1 MEELNKIEGIDADV
15 SKGTI
20 TYNGKTYDVSEVI
33 GSTNEQ
39 KAVEANGVKQ
49 ITTANANEEEKELLE
64 NENVRMIIK
73 EGDSTNDEETIKA
86 IIPKGFYYVTGKP
99 STGLV
104 ISDKF
109 GDDDNNSKGGNQFVW
124 IPCNGNSGITY
135 ERTKDES
142 TKFGLAS
149 QWTDTGK
156 QYYYNT
162 PEKYT
167 DWTDYGGAKDG
178 DTIDSVD
185 SVQKYGGFYV
195 ARFEAGVPENADF
208 YAKESNNYAYAT
220 DKNNT
225 SLKPVSRKNNQSWN
239 RISQRNAKVVS
250 QNMYAN
256 SSIVSSQLIDSFAWD
271 TTVSW
276 LKTEVSNIGQNSTDY
291 GNYINSNS
299 KIEIKNTL
307 YSLHHYIE
315 QKNPGAWITY
325 ETNKKYYKGNINLG
339 RKLIDKDEKEKH
351 QFYYCGTD
359 YNFTDYNHYLW
370 VELPTGAYEAEIEEN
385 GTKKTVSSKVK
396 NIYDM
401 AGNMWEWT
409 TEVGNHSTSAT
420 IVAQENVATAKYG
433 VVRGGSFHNYG
444 SAYPVSTRNGPN
456 ETAWSKTTI
465 GFRVVLYLR

>member
-1 MEELNKIEGIDADV
+1 
-15 SKGTI
+15 
-20 TYNGKTYDVSEVI
+20 
-33 GSTNEQ
+33 
-39 KAVEANGVKQ
+39 
-49 ITTANANEEEKELLE
+49 
-64 NENVRMIIK
+64 MIIK

-109 GDDDNNSKGGNQFVW
+109 GDDDNNSLGGNQFVW

-149 QWTDTGK
+149 QWEDTDK
-156 QYYYNT
+156 QFEYNT
-162 PEKYT
+162 YT

-220 DKNNT
+220 DKNDT

-239 RISQRNAKVVS
+239 FISQKNAKVVS
-250 QNMYAN
+250 QNMYSN
-256 SSIVSSQLIDSFAWD
+256 SSVVSSQLIDSFAWE
-271 TTVSW
+271 TIVKW

-291 GNYINSNS
+291 GNYTNSNS
-299 KIEIKNTL
+299 MIKMKNTL
-307 YSLHHYIE
+307 YSLHHFIE
-315 QKNPGAWITY
+315 KKPALWITH
-325 ETNKKYYKGNINLG
+325 EDNKKYYKGDINLG
-339 RKLIDKDEKEKH
+339 RKQITEEEKGKY
-351 QFYYCGTD
+351 QFYPSD
-359 YNFTDYNHYLW
+359 IEYNFTDYNHYLW

-385 GTKKTVSSKVK
+385 GTKKKVSSKVK

-401 AGNMWEWT
+401 AGNMVEWT
-409 TEVGNHSTSAT
+409 TEVGNHSRSDT
-420 IVAQENVATAKYG
+420 IVAQDKVSTAKYG
-433 VVRGGSFHNYG
+433 VLRGGSFSG
-444 SAYPVSTRNGPN
+444 SGDTYPVSARNGYN
-456 ETAWSKTTI
+456 ETAWSVVSI

>member
-1 MEELNKIEGIDADV
+1 M

-49 ITTANANEEEKELLE
+49 ITIANANEEEKALLE

-86 IIPKGFYYVTGKP
+86 VIPKGFYYVTGKP

-104 ISDKF
+104 ISDKI

-124 IPCNGNSGITY
+124 VPCNGNSGVRY

-149 QWTDTGK
+149 QWTDTNK

-208 YAKESNNYAYAT
+208 YAKESNNYAYAI

-225 SLKPVSRKNNQSWN
+225 SLKPVSRKNNQCWN
-239 RISQRNAKVVS
+239 RINQKNAKMVS

-256 SSIVSSQLIDSFAWD
+256 NSVVSSQLIDSFAWD

-276 LKTEVSNIGQNSTDY
+276 LKTEVSNIGQDSTNY
-291 GNYINSNS
+291 GNYTNSNS
-299 KIEIKNTL
+299 NIEIKNTL

-315 QKNPGAWITY
+315 HIEKDNSTKWIGY
-325 ETNKKYYKGNINLG
+325 ETSKKYYKGNINLG
-339 RKLIDKDEKEKH
+339 SKKVNQAEKEKY
-351 QFYYCGTD
+351 QFYSSNLN
-359 YNFTDYNHYLW
+359 YNYTEEYNHYLW
-370 VELPTGAYEAEIEEN
+370 VELATGAYEAEVEEN
-385 GTKKTVSSKVK
+385 GTKKTKTVSSKVK

-401 AGNMWEWT
+401 AGNMYEWT
-409 TEVGNHSTSAT
+409 TEVGNHSTSDT
-420 IVAQENVATAKYG
+420 MVAQDEVDTAKYG
-433 VVRGGSFHNYG
+433 VLRGGSFNDRGGVIAVAHRNGSYG
-444 SAYPVSTRNGPN
+444 SGGSNAYV
-456 ETAWSKTTI
+456 
-465 GFRVVLYLR
+465 GFRVVLYIR

>member
-1 MEELNKIEGIDADV
+1 
-15 SKGTI
+15 
-20 TYNGKTYDVSEVI
+20 
-33 GSTNEQ
+33 
-39 KAVEANGVKQ
+39 
-49 ITTANANEEEKELLE
+49 
-64 NENVRMIIK
+64 MIIK

-86 IIPKGFYYVTGKP
+86 VIPKGFYYVTGKP

-104 ISDKF
+104 ISDKI

-124 IPCNGNSGITY
+124 VPCNGNSGVRY

-149 QWTDTGK
+149 QWTDTTK

-208 YAKESNNYAYAT
+208 YAKESNDYAYAI

-225 SLKPVSRKNNQSWN
+225 SLKPVSRKNNQCWN
-239 RISQRNAKVVS
+239 RINQKNAKVVS

-256 SSIVSSQLIDSFAWD
+256 NSVVSSQLIDSFAWD

-276 LKTEVSNIGQNSTDY
+276 LKTEVSNIGQDSTNY
-291 GNYINSNS
+291 GNYTNSNS
-299 KIEIKNTL
+299 NIEIKNAL

-315 QKNPGAWITY
+315 HIEKDNSTTWVTY

-339 RKLIDKDEKEKH
+339 SKKVNQGEKEKY
-351 QFYYCGTD
+351 QFYSSSTD
-359 YNFTDYNHYLW
+359 YNFEEYNHYLW
-370 VELPTGAYEAEIEEN
+370 VELATGAYEAEVEEN
-385 GTKKTVSSKVK
+385 GTKKTKTVSSKVK

-401 AGNMWEWT
+401 AGNMYEWT
-409 TEVGNHSTSAT
+409 TEVGNHSTSDTMVEQDKTTA
-420 IVAQENVATAKYG
+420 AKYA
-433 VVRGGSFHNYG
+433 VLRGGSFCYYG
-444 SAYPVSTRNGPN
+444 SAATIAYRNGNVDSSAPV
-456 ETAWSKTTI
+456 TYV
-465 GFRVVLYLR
+465 GFRVVLYIR